1 VTDSPTNIYEEVAEL
16 KGRFNEF
23 CQESRRSDD
32 LLNDRLD
39 SIEHAVSGT
48 NDSLVGLLKHYSKEE
63 TKRLNILL
71 VKIAAIITSVE
82 AVVGTVLYY
91 LV

>member
-1 VTDSPTNIYEEVAEL
+1 MTESKTNIYEEVAKL
-16 KGRFNEF
+16 KGRFDEF

-32 LLNDRLD
+32 FMNDRLD
-39 SIEHAVSGT
+39 SIERSVSSI
-48 NDSLVGLLKHYSKEE
+48 NDGLVSLLRDYSKEE

-71 VKIAAIITSVE
+71 VKIVAIMGAVE

-91 LV
+91 VM